1 MACGVEMM
9 ISIYLSKEERHK
21 DVRFCLPSAKAVVGP
36 IARGLWADHA
46 EASMAT
52 FLVSAMSLGGPGLH
66 PNRPENGLVLS
77 QTIGSES
84 ATVVLLQSPT
94 VWNTVYGRQFIN
106 VSGPVA
112 APADSELCNPP
123 SSELAGHIVLGSDW
137 TTPGCSMQAL
147 QSTPNPSPSPT
158 PDQAIRSP
166 QHWHLDSFELKFES
180 KPKP

>member
-1 MACGVEMM
+1 MACGVA
-9 ISIYLSKEERHK
+9 K
-21 DVRFCLPSAKAVVGP
+21 DARFCLPSAKAVVGP

-94 VWNTVYGRQFIN
+94 VWNTAYGRQFIN

-112 APADSELCNPP
+112 APADSELCNTP
-123 SSELAGHIVLGSDW
+123 SPELAGHIVLGSDW

-147 QSTPNPSPSPT
+147 QSTPNPSPSPK
-158 PDQAIRSP
+158 PNQAIRSP
-166 QHWHLDSFELKFES
+166 QHWHLDSLELKFES